1 MATGAAS
8 QLAVR
13 AGVGV
18 LRVPLLWL
26 AVAVALTV
34 VVRTA
39 AAPGRR
45 PRRDGVATRFGDFT
59 VPIGLAVIG
68 GGLARL
74 GGAAAV
80 TGTFVLL
87 GAWVVTG
94 VLLATVVGPLVTSL
108 GAAPL
113 GLEAVDGTWFLAP
126 AALLAD
132 AIGVAAMAGP
142 LSGHSPALRWL
153 ALAAAGAGA
162 IGYLLVVALGAARV
176 LVHGLGGT
184 PLAAWWIAAGCG
196 GLSAAALGRAASLD
210 PAGGGAAA
218 LHGFGWA
225 AMACWAV
232 GSVWLVPVLAASLR
246 SLASLR
252 RASGRPPWP
261 PTFST
266 GVYALGAAQVGHLL
280 VTASIT
286 RLADL
291 AAAATIGLWALTVCA
306 HLPRALG
313 RGRHRR
319 AALEQAGRGGPPP
332 GPS

>member
-74 GGAAAV
+74 GGTAAV

-176 LVHGLGGT
+176 LVHGVGGT

-196 GLSAAALGRAASLD
+196 GLASAALRHALFTGGARWPVSVVAVGRVMAVATWSVAAVLAVPIVVVSVLSLLRSHRVERAAPWPPAFSSAVFALGTLATGHITGVLAVVVIGKLTGAATL
-210 PAGGGAAA
+210 ALWAVTAA
-218 LHGFGWA
+218 LH
-225 AMACWAV
+225 
-232 GSVWLVPVLAASLR
+232 VPSPC
-246 SLASLR
+246 
-252 RASGRPPWP
+252 RPTWP
-261 PTFST
+261 SSP
-266 GVYALGAAQVGHLL
+266 GH
-280 VTASIT
+280 
-286 RLADL
+286 
-291 AAAATIGLWALTVCA
+291 
-306 HLPRALG
+306 
-313 RGRHRR
+313 
-319 AALEQAGRGGPPP
+319 GPH
-332 GPS
+332 